1 MNTSVITTKNNS
13 SLLKTRVRTEL
24 TEEDEPTLILKR
36 LVENRS
42 QIASIQDTV
51 KKIDDVLLTMGNKIQ
66 HANYL

>member
-1 MNTSVITTKNNS
+1 MNTSVISTKNNS